1 MVTLIPGRGVMYSQT
16 AGLGTD
22 HFEYLLGKLRPT
34 VLPVLR
40 GINVSNLRGR
50 EKIRMKDL

>member
-1 MVTLIPGRGVMYSQT
+1 MYSQT